1 MNSNTI
7 HRMHKLSVVA
17 SLLVTAIILQ
27 GCVVFLSSLSTV
39 VYMRSNNNLTTAV
52 LIKKA
57 PDAVYTAMNQIIE
70 RAPDIK
76 IIKKVDKIYLI
87 EASRGK
93 NKVTAK
99 ATSYGTGLTQLM
111 VMADVGKGDLS
122 NEDLALNVV
131 RQICEE
137 LGVKYKVIEN
147 FSSSRFESRNS
158 ISEYAP

>member
-1 MNSNTI
+1 MNSNTT
-7 HRMHKLSVVA
+7 HRQLKLSVA
-17 SLLVTAIILQ
+17 ALLVLTAIFLQ
-27 GCVVFLSSLSTV
+27 GCVVVLSSVATL
-39 VYMRSNNNLTTAV
+39 VYMRSNNHLTTAV

-87 EASRGK
+87 EASRGE

-99 ATSYGTGLTQLM
+99 ATPYGSGLTQLI
-111 VMADVGKGDLS
+111 VTADAGKGDLS
-122 NEDLALNVV
+122 DEDLALNVV

-137 LGVKYKVIEN
+137 LGVKYKVIE
-147 FSSSRFESRNS
+147 S
-158 ISEYAP
+158 